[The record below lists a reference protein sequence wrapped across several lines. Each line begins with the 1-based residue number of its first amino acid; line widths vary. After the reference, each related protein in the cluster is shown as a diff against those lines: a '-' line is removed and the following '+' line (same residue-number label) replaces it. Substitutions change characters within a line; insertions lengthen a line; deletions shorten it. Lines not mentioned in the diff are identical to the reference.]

1 MPRWPRVYLPD
12 ALYYVTVMGI
22 YEQEIFKEGE
32 DYKMLLDIVKKY
44 KLEYGFKLYAY
55 ALLPNHFHLLL
66 ELSGKQKGAKGI
78 SAIMHDLN
86 SSYTKYFNGKYA
98 RQGHLLKERFHA
110 ALVEK
115 GPFLLKVAAYVHL
128 NPQKLNLVSD
138 AKDYPYTSYIFYLE
152 KEIPVDSL
160 INEERNEVLGLLGGS
175 NYEEVTNRLSKDFD
189 SNFYDCLKRGILGS
203 KEFEEKVRK
212 AHELYK
218 KEKNNGLDWPKKI
231 GVTAVLAAVL
241 AAGLIFAL
249 KANTGKKDIPLDSKS
264 LQQIRELLGGLED
277 TQWQIKVFPVKGGEV
292 RSDIIRFKEGRFNSE
307 NLTLRGYGSSDY
319 SLVIMDEDTIV
330 WETKQAS
337 AEGTASWR
345 GEVKQKEMQG
355 ALSLPDKNGN
365 LQAFKFL
372 SVTIKSKKDD

>member
-22 YEQEIFKEGE
+22 YEQEIFKEAE
-32 DYKMLLDIVKKY
+32 DYKMLLDMVKKY
-44 KLEYGFKLYAY
+44 KEEYGFKLYAY

-66 ELSGKQKGAKGI
+66 ELSGRQKDEKGI

-98 RQGHLLKERFHA
+98 RKGHLFKERFRA
-110 ALVEK
+110 TLVEK
-115 GPFLLKVAAYVHL
+115 QPFLIKVAAYIHL
-128 NPQKLNLVSD
+128 NPQRLNLVSD
-138 AKDYPYTSYIFYLE
+138 AKDYPYTSYHFYLE
-152 KEIPVDSL
+152 KEIPIDGL
-160 INEERNEVLGLLGGS
+160 INAERNEILGLSGGS
-175 NYEEVTNRLSKDFD
+175 SYEEAVNGLIKDLD
-189 SNFYDCLKRGILGS
+189 LNFRNCLKRGILGS

-212 AHELYK
+212 AYELYK

-249 KANTGKKDIPLDSKS
+249 KANTGRKDITLDPKS

-277 TQWQIKVFPVKGGEV
+277 AQWQIKVFSAKEGEA
-292 RSDIIRFKEGRFNSE
+292 RSDIIHFKEGRFNSE

-319 SLVIMDEDTIV
+319 SLVIMDEDTII

-345 GEVKQKEMQG
+345 GEIKQKEMQG
-355 ALSLPDKNGN
+355 ALNLLDNDGN
-365 LQAFKFL
+365 AQAFTFL
-372 SVTIKSKKDD
+372 SVNYNSDKK